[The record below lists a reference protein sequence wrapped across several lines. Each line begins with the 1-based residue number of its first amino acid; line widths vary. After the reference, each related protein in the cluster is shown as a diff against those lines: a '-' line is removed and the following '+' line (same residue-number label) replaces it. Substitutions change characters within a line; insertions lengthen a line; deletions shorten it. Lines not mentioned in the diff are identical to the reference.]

1 MEEPAILAQQVL
13 KETPEILV
21 LPVAPVILDKPE

>member
-1 MEEPAILAQQVL
+1 MEELATPAQQVL
-13 KETPEILV
+13 KETQETLV

>member
-13 KETPEILV
+13 KETLEILV